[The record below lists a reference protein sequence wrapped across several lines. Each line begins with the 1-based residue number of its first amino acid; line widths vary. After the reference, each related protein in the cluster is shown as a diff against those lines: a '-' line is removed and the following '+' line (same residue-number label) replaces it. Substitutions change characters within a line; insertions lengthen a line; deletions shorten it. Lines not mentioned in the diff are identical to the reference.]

1 MLSRYSALVWSL
13 ASGLS
18 KDPHEV
24 EDVVQD
30 IFVDVWRSAKRYD
43 PKMASEATFIATIA
57 RRRVID
63 RRRRAGRRVDPEPLE
78 EELAPGEN
86 DPGLRQVELDDEAAQ
101 AREVVAQLT
110 GDRRRVLELSVVSG
124 LTHRE
129 IAADTGIPLGTVK
142 SHIRRGLAEV
152 TERLKAR
159 RSALEEGSVSGNGS
173 HGNGNGAEESDGS
186 SEHDMLAALAA
197 AEGRGI
203 YADLDLNERAV
214 ERYELA
220 AGATFAAWPRSG
232 VEVVPAD
239 GFEERVA
246 ETVIGRMT
254 LVGGS
259 RRGDHD
265 LTALRA
271 SAAASATTGA
281 APSGSE
287 AAVSSAGPLRI
298 VGAAGWLAAAALLA
312 ALLRGDPPRTPDLA
326 LSPSLDS
333 EVAALEAKA
342 RRSRPGRRAA
352 RPETWSGAISSTAG
366 SCASTGWRRTTR
378 R

>member
-1 MLSRYSALVWSL
+1 MSALVATEGVSRLLKRERSGLARVRRTVVMLSWRSASSEADAGHHHMNPRSADDTALLIRVAEGDPGAVREVLSRYSALVWSL

-159 RSALEEGSVSGNGS
+159 RAALEEG
-173 HGNGNGAEESDGS
+173 
-186 SEHDMLAALAA
+186 
-197 AEGRGI
+197 
-203 YADLDLNERAV
+203 
-214 ERYELA
+214 
-220 AGATFAAWPRSG
+220 
-232 VEVVPAD
+232 
-239 GFEERVA
+239 
-246 ETVIGRMT
+246 
-254 LVGGS
+254 
-259 RRGDHD
+259 
-265 LTALRA
+265 
-271 SAAASATTGA
+271 
-281 APSGSE
+281 
-287 AAVSSAGPLRI
+287 
-298 VGAAGWLAAAALLA
+298 
-312 ALLRGDPPRTPDLA
+312 
-326 LSPSLDS
+326 
-333 EVAALEAKA
+333 
-342 RRSRPGRRAA
+342 
-352 RPETWSGAISSTAG
+352 AI
-366 SCASTGWRRTTR
+366 
-378 R
+378 

>member
-1 MLSRYSALVWSL
+1 M
-13 ASGLS
+13 
-18 KDPHEV
+18 
-24 EDVVQD
+24 
-30 IFVDVWRSAKRYD
+30 
-43 PKMASEATFIATIA
+43 
-57 RRRVID
+57 
-63 RRRRAGRRVDPEPLE
+63 
-78 EELAPGEN
+78 
-86 DPGLRQVELDDEAAQ
+86 
-101 AREVVAQLT
+101 
-110 GDRRRVLELSVVSG
+110 
-124 LTHRE
+124 
-129 IAADTGIPLGTVK
+129 
-142 SHIRRGLAEV
+142 
-152 TERLKAR
+152 
-159 RSALEEGSVSGNGS
+159 SGNGS

-197 AEGRGI
+197 AEGRGV
-203 YADLDLNERAV
+203 YPDLDLNERAV

-271 SAAASATTGA
+271 IAAASATTGA

-333 EVAALEAKA
+333 EVAALEARGATITPWAEGGPAGDVVWSDQLNSGFMRIDGLETNDPTVSQYQLWIFRGTDPAAEAHPVDGGVFDVLGGGEVIVPIDAKLDVGSA
-342 RRSRPGRRAA
+342 GLFAVTVEKPGGVVV
-352 RPETWSGAISSTAG
+352 SGREQIVAVAVRG
-366 SCASTGWRRTTR
+366 
-378 R
+378 